1 MDNRFAVLD
10 ILKGRN
16 ASYTPIWFMRQAG
29 RVLKNYRTLKERYD
43 FLTLCHT
50 PELATEITLMPVKE
64 LDVDAAIMF
73 SDILIPLEAT
83 GMNVAFSKNMTPVVN
98 HKEDFEFHGFVKPLD
113 FVAQAIGNVK
123 GELKDRPL
131 LGFSGAP
138 FTLACYFYGSK
149 SKDQYALI
157 RKLIYGNAAEKTLD
171 SFEKMV
177 IDYLLIQIRAGV
189 DAVQLFDSWVGVLS
203 EAVYKKFIF
212 PSIKRIAE
220 KITRFVPLIYYAG
233 GSGHLSN
240 ILKELP
246 VSCISC
252 DWRTDIVRLASNFRG
267 SVQGNLDPA
276 VMSADFSEVCKNQRL
291 LMDKLS
297 GKPYIINFG
306 HGVLPDTNQD
316 KLKMFVDWVHNQQ
329 QKFGQQ

>member
-1 MDNRFAVLD
+1 MLHNRFAVLD
-10 ILKGRN
+10 ILQGRK

-29 RVLKNYRTLKERYD
+29 RALSGYRQLKEKYD

-50 PELATEITLMPVKE
+50 PELAAKITLMPVKE
-64 LDVDAAIMF
+64 LDVDAAILF
-73 SDILIPLEAT
+73 SDILIPLEAA
-83 GMNVAFSKNMTPVVN
+83 GMDVSFSKNMKPVVDC
-98 HKEDFEFHGFVKPLD
+98 EGSFEFHGFVKPLD
-113 FVAQAIGNVK
+113 FVAQAIDNVK

-138 FTLACYFYGSK
+138 FTLACYLSGSN
-149 SKDQYALI
+149 SKDQYALM
-157 RKLIYGNAAEKTLD
+157 RKLIYKDEAMKTLD
-171 SFEKMV
+171 NLEKLV

-203 EAVYKKFIF
+203 EAVYKEVIF

-240 ILKELP
+240 IIKELP

-252 DWRTDIVRLASNFRG
+252 DWRTDIAKLAEEFNG

-276 VMSADFSEVCKNQRL
+276 IMSADFETICSNQKL
-291 LMDKLS
+291 LTDKLS
-297 GKPYIINFG
+297 NKPYIINFG

-316 KLKMFVDWVHNQQ
+316 KLKKFVDWSHNR
-329 QKFGQQ
+329 K